1 MASNR
6 SSKTPTTETPRVP
19 SNVPNDYNHLGMP
32 GSLNMPLRS
41 GRRRRAQAYRR
52 GRQGGMPNWM
62 KALLAMGSAV
72 AAFGVVALVI
82 LIIAFPPFFRS
93 LEPRYQQRLINMF
106 PPLDALR
113 PTVPFQVLP
122 TLGGSSNEDA
132 AQQLLLTQEPP
143 ANGTPLPEAV
153 DLAQPDNPS
162 NANATLPPTITPT
175 ATGGIPV
182 GMAGTAQPTMLPTY
196 VAPTQASLPTWT
208 PMVAPTQVPLPA
220 VYKLDLSRV
229 RYELQGWNNCGP
241 TTMTMALTYYGWSNN
256 QEVAAKWMKPNPEDK
271 NVSPWQMVKF
281 VNDNTGVK
289 ALYRIGGNIV
299 VLKRLLAADFPV
311 VIEESI
317 QPAGEGWMGHY
328 VLLVG
333 YDDSQQEFLTFDS
346 YLGNNQGQGRP
357 SPYSLFDDKWRQFN
371 RVFLAVYQPSREMD
385 LRQALGDYV
394 DPAYGYST
402 ALEQARTEATRDR
415 TDKWAWFNMGTAYVA
430 LKDYSNAALAYDQAL
445 KLGLPFRM
453 QWYQFGPYEAY
464 FYTGRYTDVLAYA
477 TNSIA
482 TTPYVEEAYYWQGMV
497 LAAQGD
503 TKTAVDKF
511 NQVLRFDRNF
521 FPAQDAK
528 AAVEAGTFTVA
539 RSGS

>member
-1 MASNR
+1 
-6 SSKTPTTETPRVP
+6 
-19 SNVPNDYNHLGMP
+19 
-32 GSLNMPLRS
+32 
-41 GRRRRAQAYRR
+41 
-52 GRQGGMPNWM
+52 MPNWA
-62 KALLAMGSAV
+62 KALLAVGGAV
-72 AAFGVVALVI
+72 AAFGIVMLVI
-82 LIIAFPPFFRS
+82 FIIAFPPFFRG
-93 LEPRYQQRLINMF
+93 LEPRYQQRLIDMF

-113 PTVPFQVLP
+113 PTAPFQILP
-122 TLGGSSNEDA
+122 TLGGSSNEEA
-132 AQQLLLTQEPP
+132 AQQLLLTQGPVDS
-143 ANGTPLPEAV
+143 GTPLPGAA
-153 DLAQPDNPS
+153 DLSQPDNQPGPAS
-162 NANATLPPTITPT
+162 TLPPTITPT
-175 ATGGIPV
+175 VAGGIPV
-182 GMAGTAQPTMLPTY
+182 GMAGTEQPTMLPTY
-196 VAPTQASLPTWT
+196 VAPTQAAAPTWT
-208 PMVAPTQVPLPA
+208 PMVAPTQIPLPA
-220 VYKLDLSRV
+220 AYKLDLSRIH
-229 RYELQGWNNCGP
+229 YELQGWNNCGP
-241 TTMTMALTYYGWSNN
+241 TTMTMALSYYGWSNR

-311 VIEESI
+311 VVEESI

-328 VLLVG
+328 LLLVG
-333 YDDSQQEFLTFDS
+333 YDDTQQEFLTFDS

-371 RVFLAVYQPSREMD
+371 RVFMAVYQPSREMA
-385 LRQALGDYV
+385 LRQVLGEYV

-430 LKDYSNAALAYDQAL
+430 LKDYANAALAYDQAL

-477 TNSIA
+477 TASIA
-482 TTPYVEEAYYWQGMV
+482 NTPYVEEAYFWQGMV
-497 LAAQGD
+497 YAAQGD
-503 TKTAVDKF
+503 GKAAVDKF
-511 NQVLRFDRNF
+511 NQTLKYDKNF

-528 AAVEAGTFTVA
+528 TEVESGTFTVA
-539 RSGS
+539 KTGP

>member
-1 MASNR
+1 
-6 SSKTPTTETPRVP
+6 
-19 SNVPNDYNHLGMP
+19 
-32 GSLNMPLRS
+32 
-41 GRRRRAQAYRR
+41 
-52 GRQGGMPNWM
+52 MPNWA
-62 KALLAMGSAV
+62 KALLALGSAFV
-72 AAFGVVALVI
+72 AFGVVALVI
-82 LIIAFPPFFRS
+82 FIIAFPPFFRS
-93 LEPRYQQRLINMF
+93 LEPRYQQRLID

-113 PTVPFQVLP
+113 PTAPFQVLP
-122 TLGGSSNEDA
+122 TLGGSSNEEA
-132 AQQLLLTQEPP
+132 AQQLLLTQEP
-143 ANGTPLPEAV
+143 AGTGTSLPGAA
-153 DLAQPDNPS
+153 DLSQPGSQPGM
-162 NANATLPPTITPT
+162 AATLPPTITPT

-182 GMAGTAQPTMLPTY
+182 GMAGTEQPTPLPTY
-196 VAPTQASLPTWT
+196 APPTQASLPTWT
-208 PMVAPTQVPLPA
+208 PMVAPTPVPLPA
-220 VYKLDLSRV
+220 THKLDLSRI

-241 TTMTMALTYYGWSNN
+241 TTMTMDLSYYGWSNN
-256 QEVAAKWMKPNPEDK
+256 QVAARWTKPNPEDK

-289 ALYRIGGNIV
+289 ALYRIGGNIL

-333 YDDSQQEFLTFDS
+333 YDDTQQEFLTFDS

-357 SPYSLFDDKWRQFN
+357 SPYSLLDDKWRQFN
-371 RVFLAVYQPSREMD
+371 RVFMVVYQPTREMD

-394 DPAYGYST
+394 DPVYGYTT

-430 LKDYSNAALAYDQAL
+430 LKDYTNAAIAFDQAL

-464 FYTGRYTDVLAYA
+464 FYTGRYNDVLAYA
-477 TNSIA
+477 NASIA
-482 TTPYVEEAYYWQGMV
+482 NTPYVEEAYYWQGMV
-497 LAAQGD
+497 YAAQGN
-503 TKTAVDKF
+503 TKAALDKF
-511 NQVLRFDRNF
+511 NQTLKFDKNF

-539 RSGS
+539 RAGS

>member
-1 MASNR
+1 
-6 SSKTPTTETPRVP
+6 
-19 SNVPNDYNHLGMP
+19 
-32 GSLNMPLRS
+32 
-41 GRRRRAQAYRR
+41 
-52 GRQGGMPNWM
+52 MPNWT
-62 KALLAMGSAV
+62 KAVLAMGGAV
-72 AAFGVVALVI
+72 AAFGIVMLVI
-82 LIIAFPPFFRS
+82 FIIAFPPFFRS

-113 PTVPFQVLP
+113 PTAPFQILP

-132 AQQLLLTQEPP
+132 AQQLLLTPGP
-143 ANGTPLPEAV
+143 VDSGTPLPGAA
-153 DLAQPDNPS
+153 DLSQPGSQPD
-162 NANATLPPTITPT
+162 AATLPPTITPT
-175 ATGGIPV
+175 STGGIPV
-182 GMAGTAQPTMLPTY
+182 GMAGTEQPTMLPTY
-196 VAPTQASLPTWT
+196 VAPTQAAAPTWT
-208 PMVAPTQVPLPA
+208 PMVAPTQIPLPA
-220 VYKLDLSRV
+220 AYKLDLSRV
-229 RYELQGWNNCGP
+229 HYELQGWNNCGP
-241 TTMTMALTYYGWSNN
+241 TTMTMALSYYGWSNN

-311 VIEESI
+311 VVEESI

-328 VLLVG
+328 LLLVG
-333 YDDSQQEFLTFDS
+333 YDDTQQEFLTFDS

-371 RVFLAVYQPSREMD
+371 RVFMAVYQPSRDMD
-385 LRQALGDYV
+385 LRQVLGDYV

-402 ALEQARTEATRDR
+402 ALEQARSEASRDR

-430 LKDYSNAALAYDQAL
+430 LKDYANAALAYDQAL

-464 FYTGRYTDVLAYA
+464 FFTGRYTDVLAYA
-477 TNSIA
+477 TASIA
-482 TTPYVEEAYYWQGMV
+482 NTPYVEEAYYWQGMV
-497 LAAQGD
+497 YAAQGD

-511 NQVLRFDRNF
+511 NQTLKYDKNF

-528 AAVEAGTFTVA
+528 TEVESGTFTVA
-539 RSGS
+539 KTGP